1 MQIQSMCWAGVI
13 LMLAM
18 IGRAQAI
25 DVNEPYAVDATFGNN
40 GVVLDPLVNLAP
52 SVPPRAS
59 GQRMALDEDGS
70 TIVAGMATVNFFGDL
85 NYLVVTRYSASGQRL
100 TWSNPTAGYTD
111 ELHQYLLVQPATQ
124 PENLRIR
131 DVRAVSIGSY
141 GHIYVL
147 IDALEPGSS
156 TRTDSLLVTFAPD
169 GAYKG
174 IVTNMA
180 TPNADDIGAAIIL
193 LNDWMYLASSSG
205 TLVTL
210 SRFTLPA
217 PDRTPVLDTAW
228 ATSGRE
234 MRVLPGCK
242 HYVGGLGELPI
253 NCLVRAERGV
263 ISYNAPTPIY
273 IAGEFINEQGL
284 SGTQGD
290 LFIMHFDPYTGSSDP
305 HYPVKDGYIGT
316 DDNVRGLVFRSKLRN
331 PQGDENRLYVL
342 NTFARP
348 CRNGFSVF
356 QFNADTGSIGTR
368 TFVKGGS
375 NNADPAA
382 CSLTTSMEATDMT
395 LAQDYVSADRYLAI
409 VGSQYTSEPF
419 TGRNGFLALA
429 DTEHMN
435 WTVQSQEFTHTG
447 GQYPDDAG
455 FQAIVGDF
463 ATRRYTVTGTQSNYD
478 GDASSALSMRMRSDH
493 HIFGDGFEVQ

>member
-1 MQIQSMCWAGVI
+1 MWNRIMSWAGVI

-18 IGRAQAI
+18 VGRVQAI
-25 DVNEPYAVDATFGNN
+25 DVNEPYAVDTTFGNN
-40 GVVLDPLVNLAP
+40 GAVLDPLVNLAP

-70 TIVAGMATVNFFGDL
+70 TVVAGMATVNFLGDL

-111 ELHQYLLVQPATQ
+111 EQHQYLLVQPITQ
-124 PENLRIR
+124 PENLRMH
-131 DVRAVSIGSY
+131 DVRAVTIGAY

-180 TPNADDIGAAIIL
+180 TPGADDIGAAIIL
-193 LNDWMYLASSSG
+193 FNNWMYLASSSN
-205 TLVTL
+205 TEVSL
-210 SRFTLPA
+210 SRYTLPA
-217 PDRTPVLDTAW
+217 PARTPVLDATW

-234 MRVLPGCK
+234 VRVLPGCK
-242 HYVGGLGELPI
+242 HFAGSLGEVPI
-253 NCLVRAERGV
+253 NCQVRAERGS
-263 ISYNAPTPIY
+263 ISYNAPAPIY
-273 IAGEFINEQGL
+273 IAGEFVNEQGL

-305 HYPVKDGYIGT
+305 HYPVKDGYSGH
-316 DDNVRGLVFRSKLRN
+316 DDKVRGLAFRSKLRN
-331 PQGDENRLYVL
+331 PQGEDDRLYVL
-342 NTFARP
+342 NTFARA
-348 CRNGFSVF
+348 CRNGFNVF
-356 QFNADTGSIGTR
+356 QFTADTGSLDTR
-368 TFVKGGS
+368 TPVKGGGS
-375 NNADPAA
+375 NADPAA
-382 CSLTTSMEATDMT
+382 CSQTTSMEATDMM

-409 VGSQYTSEPF
+409 VGSQYTSEAF

-429 DTEHMN
+429 DTTHMA
-435 WTVQSQEFTHTG
+435 WKVQSQEFTHTG

-455 FQAIVGDF
+455 FQALVGDF
-463 ATRRYTVTGTQSNYD
+463 ATRRYTVAGKVSNYD
-478 GDASSALSMRMRSDH
+478 GDSSRALSMRMRADR
-493 HIFGDGFEVQ
+493 IFSNDFEVQ